1 MLQAIYPYE
10 GPFPGT
16 LKFSRDEIFLDI
28 REENEYWRLVSKTD
42 GTLGCVPTNFVKR
55 YEAKDEDFV
64 QQLAKKALA
73 NLTANSSEELQ
84 GKEDLVKRLLQ
95 ISKRKPDESTALC
108 GELSGLKISAPEKP
122 VTMTGT
128 VGLIPGKPSPAK
140 QSIGLPKN
148 FESCLVDTI
157 RLGTN
162 CSYAD
167 CRSVYYAIVD
177 LLSTIPEL
185 KQNFQGYNSTS
196 YTVETELDYS
206 RSPDWYLLKIKLGYF
221 ESRQSNDQECNWGLH
236 EDSHEI
242 VERLNELNTLL
253 EKADPKLVVCY
264 LHSVKFLPVLS
275 LVGLYQRETRNEIRS
290 KLLRS
295 VGILCSLDASCI
307 RICLGSVLP
316 TELIRELRGS
326 SPCEIPH
333 LAIQLRFLSILISQS
348 QTLPVDLY
356 TSLDQELFTHLINLC
371 DTSKQQSNLIDLG
384 NHSPSNQIL
393 ITDGLDP
400 FEQNGGQYYM
410 FSYAVALFLL
420 ACNWHFCS
428 VYALNSSETSS
439 PNSTDTKTPLLKA
452 LLAKPVSSRLFL
464 EIIIQT
470 FNRHL
475 DPIFMVT
482 FLPNDKNCDSANNLT
497 QWASFA
503 RFDATWTTSS
513 EKNLEDFI
521 KKFEANSY
529 LRKNTHN
536 DLEYIQSLWTHNVGQ
551 TAELDSKPVLPVNAS
566 LNTPNDS
573 VVKFLCDLFS
583 YSDTGALIYQND
595 LDVIIGVINRR
606 IRDEPNSEHLPHLLL
621 LLNLICINAN
631 IANKSS
637 LKINDTMEILAPL
650 SQASLSP
657 RCKTLAIAAHQQIK
671 SVICSPDRKY

>member
-55 YEAKDEDFV
+55 CEAKDESFV
-64 QQLAKKALA
+64 QQCAKKALA
-73 NLTANSSEELQ
+73 NLTASSSDELRGKDDLMKEKPNENTTPCEEFS
-84 GKEDLVKRLLQ
+84 E
-95 ISKRKPDESTALC
+95 
-108 GELSGLKISAPEKP
+108 LKISVIEKP
-122 VTMTGT
+122 VSMTGT
-128 VGLIPGKPSPAK
+128 VGLIPAK
-140 QSIGLPKN
+140 QSSSLPKN

-196 YTVETELDYS
+196 DTVETELDYS

-236 EDSHEI
+236 EDRHDI
-242 VERLNELNTLL
+242 IERLNELNTLL

-264 LHSVKFLPVLS
+264 LHSVKFLPLLS
-275 LVGLYQRETRNEIRS
+275 LVGLYQRETMNKIRS

-295 VGILCSLDASCI
+295 VGILCSLDSACI
-307 RICLGSVLP
+307 RVCLGSVLP

-326 SPCEIPH
+326 SHCEIPY
-333 LAIQLRFLSILISQS
+333 LALRLRFLSLLISQS
-348 QTLPVDLY
+348 QTLPVDLHK
-356 TSLDQELFTHLINLC
+356 SLDQELFTHLINLC
-371 DTSKQQSNLIDLG
+371 DTSKQKSSLIDLE
-384 NHSPSNQIL
+384 NHSPGNQIL
-393 ITDGLDP
+393 VTDGLDP
-400 FEQNGGQYYM
+400 FEQNDGQYYM

-428 VYALNSSETSS
+428 VYMLNSSETSS
-439 PNSTDTKTPLLKA
+439 PNTTDNKTPLLKA

-482 FLPNDKNCDSANNLT
+482 FLPSDKNYDSANNLT

-503 RFDATWTTSS
+503 RFDATWTSSS

-521 KKFEANSY
+521 KKFEANSH
-529 LRKNTHN
+529 LRKDTHN
-536 DLEYIQSLWTHNVGQ
+536 DLEYIQGLWTHNVGQ
-551 TAELDSKPVLPVNAS
+551 AAELDSKPVLPVNAS
-566 LNTPNDS
+566 PNTPNNS

-595 LDVIIGVINRR
+595 LDVIIEVINRR
-606 IRDEPNSEHLPHLLL
+606 MRDEEPNSEHLPHLLL
-621 LLNLICINAN
+621 LLNLICINTN

-637 LKINDTMEILAPL
+637 LKINDTMEILSPL

-657 RCKTLAIAAHQQIK
+657 RSKTLAMAAHQQIK
-671 SVICSPDRKY
+671 SVVCSSDRKY